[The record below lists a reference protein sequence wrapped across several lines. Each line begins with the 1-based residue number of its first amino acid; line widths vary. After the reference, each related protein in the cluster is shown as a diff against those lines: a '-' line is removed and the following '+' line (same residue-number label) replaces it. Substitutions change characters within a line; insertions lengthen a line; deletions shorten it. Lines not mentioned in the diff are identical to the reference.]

1 MAQPPFPFD
10 LLDAVAGRVLPAVK
24 PVVDPFLAPASRE
37 LRHRLVLLLN
47 HVLGQEAEAMARLK
61 RQRGRVLEI
70 TWRDLALR
78 LAVTPA
84 GLLDQAPA
92 DARPDLT
99 LALIQDS
106 PLELARSALRGDK
119 PDVRIAGDV
128 QLAAEVNWL
137 ADHLRWDLEE
147 DLSRLMG
154 DAPAHALATGLRQAL
169 SALKGFASRF
179 EAGRTPA
186 SAPPAAHAPGGA
198 S

>member
-1 MAQPPFPFD
+1 
-10 LLDAVAGRVLPAVK
+10 
-24 PVVDPFLAPASRE
+24 
-37 LRHRLVLLLN
+37 
-47 HVLGQEAEAMARLK
+47 MARLK

-92 DARPDLT
+92 GARADLT
-99 LALIQDS
+99 LALTQAS
-106 PLELARSALRGDK
+106 PLERARAALRGGK
-119 PDVRIAGDV
+119 PEVRIAGDV

-147 DLSRLMG
+147 DLSRLLG
-154 DAPAHALATGLRQAL
+154 DAPAHALASGLRQAA
-169 SALKGFASRF
+169 SAIKAFALRF
-179 EAGRTPA
+179 DAGRA
-186 SAPPAAHAPGGA
+186 AAGPAAHAPGGA